1 MLSESGEKTC
11 NPRSTGRT
19 LSWLH
24 ALFRWVGVDMSF
36 KSFMGF
42 DDFHVNNSVARKG
55 KFQFLSKQKLVYTGN
70 RYTECPSFDLETLI
84 NITADLIPSDE
95 TTWLV
100 AKIGG
105 SHSLLLRD
113 MIIFRNCKVL

>member
-84 NITADLIPSDE
+84 NITADLIPVGRDNM
-95 TTWLV
+95 
-100 AKIGG
+100 AGG
-105 SHSLLLRD
+105 EDWRKSLTASERYDNIQKL
-113 MIIFRNCKVL
+113 